1 MGKKVGILTTNFS
14 PDGTRMIYGGAEED
28 MVLNLPDY
36 Y

>member
-1 MGKKVGILTTNFS
+1 MGKKWESLLRIFS
-14 PDGTRMIYGGAEED
+14 PDGTRMIYGVLRD